1 MVTRQWSEIKLI
13 NFEMVI
19 AGKRTKIREKE
30 NKNKTNNTNGFE
42 EKLPRPPS
50 STGQANSK
58 TLNPNSTKSSAK
70 FKLLCCFLWSCNHVR
85 RRWVPIQSSTRS
97 PIRIRTVFPQQ
108 KCNSFSS
115 IFFYFLF
122 YLCVADEVSAIVIDL
137 GSHTCKAGYAGED
150 APKAVFPSVSL
161 VSLLSVTFHRNVLLW
176 LTFFFPSL
184 LTPLHLILTSISKYC
199 SLLYGF
205 LQNYL
210 VSCYLLSSVYI
221 VKNLFILK
229 CFFFFLEKKALG
241 SWMHF
246 TSLQVISSALL
257 LQSTS
262 GTLKHFESQESF
274 FFYVIYITE
283 WILNIKGIFDA

>member
-1 MVTRQWSEIKLI
+1 MVTRQWSEINLI

-161 VSLLSVTFHRNVLLW
+161 VSLLSLTFDRNVLLW
-176 LTFFFPSL
+176 LTFFFPLSW
-184 LTPLHLILTSISKYC
+184 LHCTS
-199 SLLYGF
+199 F
-205 LQNYL
+205 WLQFR
-210 VSCYLLSSVYI
+210 SIAHCCMDFCRI
-221 VKNLFILK
+221 I
-229 CFFFFLEKKALG
+229 
-241 SWMHF
+241 
-246 TSLQVISSALL
+246 
-257 LQSTS
+257 
-262 GTLKHFESQESF
+262 
-274 FFYVIYITE
+274 
-283 WILNIKGIFDA
+283 

>member
-1 MVTRQWSEIKLI
+1 MYGGGEYPYNLQLVLPLE
-13 NFEMVI
+13 FELFSLS
-19 AGKRTKIREKE
+19 
-30 NKNKTNNTNGFE
+30 KNV
-42 EKLPRPPS
+42 
-50 STGQANSK
+50 
-58 TLNPNSTKSSAK
+58 
-70 FKLLCCFLWSCNHVR
+70 FLFLRFFLFFILFVR
-85 RRWVPIQSSTRS
+85 CRRSISHSDRLGLSHLQSWLRRWGCTQGRFSFGEFSVT
-97 PIRIRTVFPQQ
+97 
-108 KCNSFSS
+108 SFSH
-115 IFFYFLF
+115 FWPQR
-122 YLCVADEVSAIVIDL
+122 
-137 GSHTCKAGYAGED
+137 T
-150 APKAVFPSVSL
+150 SL
-161 VSLLSVTFHRNVLLW
+161 TY
-176 LTFFFPSL
+176 FFFPSL

-274 FFYVIYITE
+274 FLNVIYITE